1 METLKKSV
9 SGSFDCTVVLASA
22 RKKVKVSGL
31 TFDQLR
37 DNERQKD
44 PFFAMKQ

>member
-1 METLKKSV
+1 M
-9 SGSFDCTVVLASA
+9 SGFFDCTVVLASA
-22 RKKVKVSGL
+22 RKKIKVWGL

-44 PFFAMKQ
+44 PFQSASFAMKQ